1 MSCLK
6 LMQGLDLT
14 CLRRVNKYYQNIV
27 LINKSDV
34 QSFTIRSTATQHNIQ
49 FSLYPGRSGFLFA
62 APEEASNLTA
72 SFQKKEESG
81 NPVYDHSCSLPVTGV
96 GEDIM
101 VLLKQ
106 LDQTNVFATIQ
117 YKDNTVE
124 VLGWDYGLETQDYDY
139 QPQGGIGGAIIQ
151 LKSRYPEYD
160 PPFVYESKDYKDITP
175 STPTK
180 DFDKKFLDIPDVDTG
195 DFNDDFNNDFNIEL

>member
-1 MSCLK
+1 MNCLK
-6 LMQGLDLT
+6 LMQGLDLS
-14 CLRRVNKYYQNIV
+14 CFRLINKYYQNIV
-27 LINKSDV
+27 LVNKSDV
-34 QSFTIRSTATQHNIQ
+34 QSFNIKTSNTQHNIQ
-49 FSLYPGRSGFLFA
+49 FSLYAGKYGFLFA

-81 NPVYDHSCSLPVTGV
+81 SPVYDHSCSIPVAGV

-101 VLLKQ
+101 ILLKQ
-106 LDQTNVFATIQ
+106 LDQSNLFAAIQ

-124 VLGWDYGLETQDYDY
+124 IFGWEYGLETADYDY

-160 PPFVYESKDYKDITP
+160 PPFVYESKEYKNTIP
-175 STPTK
+175 STPVI
-180 DFDKKFLDIPDVDTG
+180 DFDKKFLGIPDVNTG
-195 DFNDDFNNDFNIEL
+195 DFNDDFNDDFNIEQ